1 VPPSRIAAF
10 LEAADAGIRAVL
22 DTARSYPFGHVG
34 DGNLHYAIKAPG
46 DEAALLAARAALERV
61 VQEQTAKLGGS
72 ISAEHG
78 LGLAKS
84 EDILRYK
91 SGAEIELMRALK
103 RTLDPKNI
111 LNPGKL
117 LP

>member
-1 VPPSRIAAF
+1 MATSVPCLAS
-10 LEAADAGIRAVL
+10 
-22 DTARSYPFGHVG
+22 ARSYPFGHVG

-46 DEAALLAARAALERV
+46 DEAALRAARAALEHA
-61 VQEQTAKLGGS
+61 VQERAAKLGGS

-78 LGLAKS
+78 LGIAKN

-91 SGAEIELMRALK
+91 SEVEIGTMRALK
-103 RTLDPKNI
+103 RTLDPNNI

-117 LP
+117 L